1 MPATNSISMLEIFGR
16 LGLAALLGYL
26 IGLERQFRGQP
37 AGDRTHALAAL
48 GAAAY
53 TLLSLYAFPGSDPA
67 RVAAQVVIGLG
78 FLAGGVVIR
87 DTSQGMIHGLTTAA
101 GIWAVG
107 AMGLAIGVG
116 WYAFGLVIA
125 ALIFLILIA
134 ERLLHIDERI
144 TRWRTRNERNK

>member
-1 MPATNSISMLEIFGR
+1 MSPGSDISTLELLLR

-144 TRWRTRNERNK
+144 TRWRNRNDHNN

>member
-1 MPATNSISMLEIFGR
+1 MSPGSEISTLELFLR

-53 TLLSLYAFPGSDPA
+53 TLHSLYAFPGSDPA
-67 RVAAQVVIGLG
+67 RVAAQVVVGLG
-78 FLAGGVVIR
+78 FLAAGVVIR

-116 WYAFGLVIA
+116 WYAFGLAVA
-125 ALIFLILIA
+125 ALIFLILIV

-144 TRWRTRNERNK
+144 TRWRARKGDPK

>member
-1 MPATNSISMLEIFGR
+1 MMEIFLR

-26 IGLERQFRGQP
+26 IGLERQLRGQP

-67 RVAAQVVIGLG
+67 RVAAQVVVGLG
-78 FLAGGVVIR
+78 FLAAGVVIR
-87 DTSQGMIHGLTTAA
+87 DTSQGQIHGLTTAA

-116 WYAFGLVIA
+116 WYAFGLAVA

-144 TRWRTRNERNK
+144 THWRNRKDKVE